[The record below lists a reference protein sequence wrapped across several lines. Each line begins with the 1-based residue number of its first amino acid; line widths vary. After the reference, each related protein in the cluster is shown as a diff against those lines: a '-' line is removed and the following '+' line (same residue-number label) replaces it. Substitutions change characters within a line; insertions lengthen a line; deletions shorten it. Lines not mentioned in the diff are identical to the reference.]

1 MPRHP
6 KIFLSHSHRD
16 RHSATELQVVLE
28 TQGAE
33 TYLDQD
39 KIQARDTL
47 PERIR
52 EGINWCDIFLL
63 IWSSSAA
70 ASDWVEKEWDTA
82 YDLRK
87 KIIPYSLD
95 STPLPASLQNLVRVE
110 ADDRERGDAK
120 LLRAVFGRDFTPDP
134 TTLFP
139 GNWHA
144 SVDAFGKVQGT
155 YDLELRANGQVE
167 GKGGISNSGVVGQ
180 IAGQMG
186 MSGLLSMRIPFHGSW
201 SYDRGLKI
209 LTIETSTGVVFGQQ
223 HNDTIR
229 IRATGHEKGAI
240 TGQDLAG
247 RTWTLQRVGKRA
259 QSRPVDVKRQE
270 VREKIQEMYDSLKK
284 DAPSLIAFLPAYCD
298 GAQMRCEYDLGLPIK
313 EARKCTLA
321 EGDEFQAA
329 IKDFIRALKQG
340 GWIK

>member
-1 MPRHP
+1 MSRHQ

-16 RHSATELQVVLE
+16 RHSATELQAVLE
-28 TQGAE
+28 THGAE

-39 KIQARDTL
+39 QIQAGDIL

-52 EGINWCDIFLL
+52 EGISWCDIFLL

-70 ASDWVEKEWDTA
+70 ASGWVEKEWDTA

-120 LLRAVFGRDFTPDP
+120 LLMAVFGKEFTPDP

-139 GNWHA
+139 GNWRA
-144 SVDAFGKVQGT
+144 SMDASGMVQAA
-155 YDLELRANGQVE
+155 YDLELRTNGQVE
-167 GKGGISNSGVVGQ
+167 GKGGISNSGVAGQ

-186 MSGLLSMRIPFHGSW
+186 MSGLLSMRIPLHGSW
-201 SYDRGLKI
+201 SYDRGSKT
-209 LTIETSTGVVFGQQ
+209 LTIEISTGVVFGQQ
-223 HNDTIR
+223 QNDTIR

-247 RTWTLQRVGKRA
+247 RTWTLRRVGERA
-259 QSRPVDVKRQE
+259 RSRADGAKQE
-270 VREKIQEMYDSLKK
+270 VREGFQKMVESAKDSPVLVVMLAACCLGSQEKSK
-284 DAPSLIAFLPAYCD
+284 
-298 GAQMRCEYDLGLPIK
+298 YDLGLPTDK
-313 EARKCTLA
+313 ALRVMQTQG
-321 EGDEFQAA
+321 GDFQAA
-329 IKDFIRALKQG
+329 VKDFVQALERG

>member
-1 MPRHP
+1 MPVHP

-16 RHSATELQVVLE
+16 RHSTTELQIVLE

-39 KIQARDTL
+39 KMQAGDIL

-52 EGINWCDIFLL
+52 EGISWCDIFLL
-63 IWSSSAA
+63 IWSSNAA
-70 ASDWVEKEWDTA
+70 VSDWVGREWNTA

-95 STPLPASLQNLVRVE
+95 NSPLPAALQNLIRVE

-120 LLRAVFGRDFTPDP
+120 LLLAVFGKDFTPDP

-144 SVDAFGKVQGT
+144 SVDAFGMVQGT
-155 YDLELRANGQVE
+155 YDLVLRPNGQVE
-167 GKGGISNSGVVGQ
+167 GKGGISNSGVAGQ

-186 MSGLLSMRIPFHGSW
+186 MSGLLNMRIPFHGSW
-201 SYDRGLKI
+201 SYDRGSKT

-223 HNDTIR
+223 QNDTIR

-240 TGQDLAG
+240 TGEDLAG
-247 RTWTLQRVGKRA
+247 RTWTLRRVGERA
-259 QSRPVDVKRQE
+259 RSRADDSKQK
-270 VREKIQEMYDSLKK
+270 VREGFQKIIESAKDSPVLAVMLAAFCLGSQEKYK
-284 DAPSLIAFLPAYCD
+284 
-298 GAQMRCEYDLGLPIK
+298 YDLSLPTDK
-313 EARKCTLA
+313 AHRVMQTQG
-321 EGDEFQAA
+321 GDFQAA
-329 IKDFIRALKQG
+329 FKDFVQALERG
-340 GWIK
+340 GWI

>member
-1 MPRHP
+1 MSRHQ

-16 RHSATELQVVLE
+16 RHSATELQAVLE
-28 TQGAE
+28 THGAE

-39 KIQARDTL
+39 QIQAGDIL

-52 EGINWCDIFLL
+52 EGISWCDIFLL

-70 ASDWVEKEWDTA
+70 ASGWVEKEWDTA

-95 STPLPASLQNLVRVE
+95 SAPLPAALQNLVRVE

-120 LLRAVFGRDFTPDP
+120 LLMAVFGRDFTPDP

-139 GNWHA
+139 GNWRA
-144 SVDAFGKVQGT
+144 SMDASGMVQAT
-155 YDLELRANGQVE
+155 YDLELRTNGQVE
-167 GKGGISNSGVVGQ
+167 GKGGISNSGVAGQ

-201 SYDRGLKI
+201 SYDRGSKT

-223 HNDTIR
+223 QNDTIR

-247 RTWTLQRVGKRA
+247 RTWTLRRVGERA
-259 QSRPVDVKRQE
+259 RSRADDAKQE
-270 VREKIQEMYDSLKK
+270 VREGFQKMVESAKDSPVLVVML
-284 DAPSLIAFLPAYCD
+284 AAYCL
-298 GAQMRCEYDLGLPIK
+298 GSQEKSKYDLGLPTDK
-313 EARKCTLA
+313 ARR
-321 EGDEFQAA
+321 GMQ
-329 IKDFIRALKQG
+329 KQG
-340 GWIK
+340 G

>member
-1 MPRHP
+1 MSIHP

-28 TQGAE
+28 KQGAE

-39 KIQARDTL
+39 KIQAGDIL

-52 EGINWCDIFLL
+52 EGISRCDTFLL

-70 ASDWVEKEWDTA
+70 VSDWVGKEWNTA

-95 STPLPASLQNLVRVE
+95 STPVPAALQNLVRVE
-110 ADDRERGDAK
+110 ADDREHGDAK
-120 LLRAVFGRDFTPDP
+120 LLMAVFGRDVTPDP

-144 SVDAFGKVQGT
+144 SVDAFGMAQGT

-167 GKGGISNSGVVGQ
+167 GNGGISNSGVAGQ

-186 MSGLLSMRIPFHGSW
+186 MSGLLSMRIPIHGSW
-201 SYDRGLKI
+201 SYDRGSKT
-209 LTIETSTGVVFGQQ
+209 LTIKTSTGVVFGKQQ
-223 HNDTIR
+223 NDTIT

-247 RTWTLQRVGKRA
+247 RTWMLRRVGESAR
-259 QSRPVDVKRQE
+259 SRGDDPKQE
-270 VREKIQEMYDSLKK
+270 VREELQKILESGKDSPAL
-284 DAPSLIAFLPAYCD
+284 AVMLAAYCL
-298 GAQMRCEYDLGLPIK
+298 GRQEKCKYDLGLPTK
-313 EARKCTLA
+313 KARRVLQTQ
-321 EGDEFQAA
+321 GGGFQAA
-329 IKDFIRALKQG
+329 VKDFVQALERG